1 MDEDIFSINKGIDN
15 EFIFSIK
22 KQHEI
27 LPLTLDDSD
36 TFEMRI
42 IRLSTRDVVSIIN
55 QVENDDGVIE
65 FFDKPNGQIL
75 VKLNASMTSTLES
88 EFGDR
93 ADRYYSKPMY
103 EILVIGNSLIDGA
116 IQFKIPEVYV
126 S

>member
-27 LPLTLDDSD
+27 LPLTLDYSD

-42 IRLSTRDVVSIIN
+42 IRLSTRNVVSIIN

-65 FFDKPNGQIL
+65 FFDKPNGQLL

>member
-1 MDEDIFSINKGIDN
+1 MEEDVFSINKGIDN

-22 KQHEI
+22 KNDEI
-27 LPLTLDDSD
+27 LPLPLDDSD

-55 QVENDDGVIE
+55 QVESDDGVIE

-75 VKLNASMTSTLES
+75 VKLKSSFTSELES

-103 EILVIGNSLIDGA
+103 EILVTGKSLVDGA
-116 IQFKIPEVYV
+116 IQFRIPEVYV

>member
-1 MDEDIFSINKGIDN
+1 MDEDVFSINKGIDN

-27 LPLTLDDSD
+27 LPLVLDDSD

-42 IRLSTRDVVSIIN
+42 IKLSTRDVVSIIN

-65 FFDKPNGQIL
+65 FFDKYNGQIL
-75 VKLNASMTSTLES
+75 VKLYESFTSTLES

-103 EILVIGNSLIDGA
+103 EILVIGNSFVDGA
-116 IQFKIPEVYV
+116 IQFRIPEVYV

>member
-27 LPLTLDDSD
+27 LPLTLDYSD

-42 IRLSTRDVVSIIN
+42 IRLSTRNVVSIIN

-65 FFDKPNGQIL
+65 FFDRPNGQLL

>member
-22 KQHEI
+22 KNDEI

-75 VKLNASMTSTLES
+75 VKLKALMTSELES

-116 IQFKIPEVYV
+116 IQFKIHEVYV

>member
-1 MDEDIFSINKGIDN
+1 MDEDVFSINKGIDN

-27 LPLTLDDSD
+27 LPLTLYDSD
-36 TFEMRI
+36 TFELRL
-42 IRLSTRDVVSIIN
+42 IRLSTRVVVATITQTSTSNGSIS
-55 QVENDDGVIE
+55 
-65 FFDKPNGQIL
+65 FLDKENGQIL
-75 VKLNASMTSTLES
+75 VKLKAALTSTLES

-103 EILVIGNSLIDGA
+103 EILVTGSSIIDGA